1 MASSHQRASDP
12 WAALRN
18 PVLRTG
24 LLTGG
29 LLSFVMAMALI
40 AANRITFLERFA
52 QERNAISGAA
62 FVIVA
67 LIPLGRFRRAPSQLF
82 VSGML
87 GWAVFTLAYLVE
99 GFTFGDL
106 FNVLR
111 MPFVILIYGAAG
123 YGVVAV
129 AIWVCSMALTARHH
143 PIVHTRRR
151 ASQSH
156 R

>member
-1 MASSHQRASDP
+1 M
-12 WAALRN
+12 RN
-18 PVLRTG
+18 PVLRAG

-29 LLSFVMAMALI
+29 LLCFVMALALI
-40 AANRITFLERFA
+40 VANRITFLERFA
-52 QERNAISGAA
+52 LERNAISLAA
-62 FVIVA
+62 FVVVA
-67 LIPLGRFRRAPSQLF
+67 LIPIARFRRSPSRLF

-87 GWAVFTLAYLVE
+87 GWAVFTLGYLIAC
-99 GFTFGDL
+99 FAFQNL
-106 FNVLR
+106 FNLR
-111 MPFVILIYGAAG
+111 TPFEILIYGAAG

-129 AIWVCSMALTARHH
+129 TVWVCSMALTACHH

>member
-1 MASSHQRASDP
+1 MTSSHQRASDP

-18 PVLRTG
+18 PALRAG
-24 LLTGG
+24 LVTGG
-29 LLSFVMAMALI
+29 LLSFVMALALI
-40 AANRITFLERFA
+40 VANRITFLERFA
-52 QERNAISGAA
+52 LERNAISFAA

-67 LIPLGRFRRAPSQLF
+67 LIPIARFRHAPAQLF

-87 GWAVFTLAYLVE
+87 GWVVFTLGYLIA
-99 GFTFGDL
+99 GFIFENL
-106 FNVLR
+106 FNLR
-111 MPFVILIYGAAG
+111 TPFEILIYGAAA

-129 AIWVCSMALTARHH
+129 AIWVFSMALTARHH
-143 PIVHTRRR
+143 PVVHTRRR